1 MITIELE
8 PENLAVVHVKD
19 NIQDEESVQIP
30 ATIGHAI
37 GNLHRPIKLDGR
49 KIYFPIQEDNSPDID
64 AVDLSM
70 LQLSDSFFPT
80 GMYSMSNGLEAIF
93 YGGNKMKAEQLRELI
108 ATLLRY
114 QIGPADC
121 TALGNAYEHTT
132 KSDVQRLLEVDRAIY
147 SMKLVQ
153 EIRDASIRSG
163 TQLVRCIR
171 SFSDDKILYRYEEA
185 IKAGQAFG
193 PYPVALAVVASAFS
207 IPKEKA
213 ALIMLYSFSI
223 SIVGAALRLGMLQ
236 HFEGQKVIDDL
247 KPVILTV
254 VKENI
259 NRPLES
265 IWQFAPSMDI
275 IQISHERM
283 NSKMFIT

>member
-1 MITIELE
+1 MYMST
-8 PENLAVVHVKD
+8 D
-19 NIQDEESVQIP
+19 NHDSILNMDS
-30 ATIGHAI
+30 A
-37 GNLHRPIKLDGR
+37 
-49 KIYFPIQEDNSPDID
+49 
-64 AVDLSM
+64 DLSM

-93 YGGNKMKAEQLRELI
+93 YSGKKMKAEELRDLI
-108 ATLLRY
+108 ETLLQY

-121 TALGNAYEHTT
+121 TALGNAYEQAT
-132 KSDVQRLLEVDRAIY
+132 KFNLPQLLEVDRAIF

-171 SFSDDKILYRYEEA
+171 SFSSNKILSQYDDA
-185 IKAGQAFG
+185 IRSGQAFG
-193 PYPVALAVVASAFS
+193 PYPVALAVVANAFI

-213 ALIMLYSFSI
+213 ALIMLYSFSV

-236 HFEGQKVIDDL
+236 HFDGQKVINEL
-247 KPVILTV
+247 KPTILKVI
-254 VKENI
+254 KENI
-259 NRPLES
+259 NRPLEG
-265 IWQFAPSMDI
+265 IWQFAPSTDI
-275 IQISHERM
+275 TQISHERM

>member
-1 MITIELE
+1 MYMST
-8 PENLAVVHVKD
+8 ND
-19 NIQDEESVQIP
+19 D
-30 ATIGHAI
+30 
-37 GNLHRPIKLDGR
+37 
-49 KIYFPIQEDNSPDID
+49 DIMN

-70 LQLSDSFFPT
+70 MQLSDSFFPT

-93 YGGNKMKAEQLRELI
+93 YSGKKMKAEELRELVK
-108 ATLLRY
+108 TLLEY

-121 TALGNAYEHTT
+121 TVLGNACEYAA
-132 KSDVQRLLEVDRAIY
+132 KSNLPKLLEVDKAIF

-171 SFSDDKILYRYEEA
+171 SFSDNKILGQYEDA
-185 IKAGQAFG
+185 IRGGQAFG
-193 PYPVALAVVASAFS
+193 PYPVALAVAANAFL
-207 IPKEKA
+207 IPKRKA
-213 ALIMLYSFSI
+213 GLMMLYSFSV

-236 HFEGQKVIDDL
+236 HFDGQKVIDEL
-247 KPVILTV
+247 KPTIVKV
-254 VKENI
+254 VKANI
-259 NRPLES
+259 NRPIEG
-265 IWQFAPSMDI
+265 IWQFAPSIDI

>member
-1 MITIELE
+1 MYMST
-8 PENLAVVHVKD
+8 D
-19 NIQDEESVQIP
+19 DDDD
-30 ATIGHAI
+30 ATM
-37 GNLHRPIKLDGR
+37 
-49 KIYFPIQEDNSPDID
+49 D
-64 AVDLSM
+64 AADLSM
-70 LQLSDSFFPT
+70 MQLSDSFFPT

-93 YGGNKMKAEQLRELI
+93 YSGKKIKAEELRELVK
-108 ATLLRY
+108 TYLEY

-121 TALGNAYEHTT
+121 TALGNAYEHAAR
-132 KSDVQRLLEVDRAIY
+132 SDLLKLLEVDRVIF

-171 SFSDDKILYRYEEA
+171 SFSDNKILGQYDDA
-185 IKAGQAFG
+185 IRGGQAFG
-193 PYPVALAVVASAFS
+193 PYPVALAVAANAFL

-213 ALIMLYSFSI
+213 ALVMLYSFSV

-236 HFEGQKVIDDL
+236 HFDGQKVIDEL
-247 KPVILTV
+247 KPTI
-254 VKENI
+254 VKVTKANI
-259 NRPLES
+259 NRPIEGM
-265 IWQFAPSMDI
+265 WQFAPSIDI

>member
-1 MITIELE
+1 MSTNGDDGI
-8 PENLAVVHVKD
+8 
-19 NIQDEESVQIP
+19 
-30 ATIGHAI
+30 
-37 GNLHRPIKLDGR
+37 IKM
-49 KIYFPIQEDNSPDID
+49 D
-64 AVDLSM
+64 AADWSM

-93 YGGNKMKAEQLRELI
+93 YSGKKKMKVEELRDLVTTFVE
-108 ATLLRY
+108 Y

-121 TALGNAYEHTT
+121 TALGNAYEQAA
-132 KSDVQRLLEVDRAIY
+132 KSNLPKLLEVDRTIF

-171 SFSDDKILYRYEEA
+171 SFSDSEILTQYEDA
-185 IKAGQAFG
+185 IRGGRAYGS
-193 PYPVALAVVASAFS
+193 YPVALALGANALS
-207 IPKEKA
+207 IPKRKA
-213 ALIMLYSFSI
+213 ALMMLYSFSV

-236 HFEGQKVIDDL
+236 HFDGQKVIDEL
-247 KPVILTV
+247 KPTILKV

-259 NRPLES
+259 NRPLKG
-265 IWQFAPSMDI
+265 IWQFAPQIDI

>member
-1 MITIELE
+1 MFMSTD
-8 PENLAVVHVKD
+8 D
-19 NIQDEESVQIP
+19 N
-30 ATIGHAI
+30 
-37 GNLHRPIKLDGR
+37 N
-49 KIYFPIQEDNSPDID
+49 NSSMD
-64 AVDLSM
+64 AGELSM

-93 YGGNKMKAEQLRELI
+93 YSGKKMKADELRELI
-108 ATLLRY
+108 ATLIQY

-121 TALGNAYEHTT
+121 TALGNAYEQAA
-132 KSDVQRLLEVDRAIY
+132 KFNLPELLEVDRAIF

-171 SFSDDKILYRYEEA
+171 SFSDNRILCQYEDA
-185 IKAGQAFG
+185 IRSGRAFG
-193 PYPVALAVVASAFS
+193 PYPVALAVAANTFL
-207 IPKEKA
+207 IPKRKA
-213 ALIMLYSFSI
+213 ALIMLYSFSV

-236 HFEGQKVIDDL
+236 HFDGQKLIDQL
-247 KPVILTV
+247 KPPILKVI
-254 VKENI
+254 KENI
-259 NRPLES
+259 DRPLEGM
-265 IWQFAPSMDI
+265 WQFAPSIDI

>member
-1 MITIELE
+1 MYMST
-8 PENLAVVHVKD
+8 D
-19 NIQDEESVQIP
+19 DD
-30 ATIGHAI
+30 ATI
-37 GNLHRPIKLDGR
+37 
-49 KIYFPIQEDNSPDID
+49 D
-64 AVDLSM
+64 AADLSM
-70 LQLSDSFFPT
+70 MQLSDSFFPT

-93 YGGNKMKAEQLRELI
+93 YSGKKIKAEELRELVK
-108 ATLLRY
+108 TYLEY

-121 TALGNAYEHTT
+121 TALGNAYEHAAR
-132 KSDVQRLLEVDRAIY
+132 SDLLKLLEVDRVIF

-171 SFSDDKILYRYEEA
+171 SFSDNKILGQYDNA
-185 IKAGQAFG
+185 IRGGQAFG
-193 PYPVALAVVASAFS
+193 PYPVALAVAANAFL

-213 ALIMLYSFSI
+213 ALVMLYSFSV

-236 HFEGQKVIDDL
+236 HFDGQKVIDEL
-247 KPVILTV
+247 KPTI
-254 VKENI
+254 VKVTKANI
-259 NRPLES
+259 NRPIEG
-265 IWQFAPSMDI
+265 IWQFAPSIDI

>member
-1 MITIELE
+1 MYMST
-8 PENLAVVHVKD
+8 D
-19 NIQDEESVQIP
+19 DDD
-30 ATIGHAI
+30 AI
-37 GNLHRPIKLDGR
+37 MK
-49 KIYFPIQEDNSPDID
+49 
-64 AVDLSM
+64 AADLSM
-70 LQLSDSFFPT
+70 MQLSDSFFPT

-93 YGGNKMKAEQLRELI
+93 YSGKKIKAEELRELVK
-108 ATLLRY
+108 TYLEY

-121 TALGNAYEHTT
+121 TALGNAYEYAARSNLA
-132 KSDVQRLLEVDRAIY
+132 KLLEVDRAIF

-171 SFSDDKILYRYEEA
+171 SFSDNKILGQYEDA
-185 IKAGQAFG
+185 IRGGQAFG
-193 PYPVALAVVASAFS
+193 PYPVALAVSANAFL

-213 ALIMLYSFSI
+213 ALVMLYSFSV

-236 HFEGQKVIDDL
+236 HFDGQKVIDEL
-247 KPVILTV
+247 KPTIVKVINA
-254 VKENI
+254 NI
-259 NRPLES
+259 NRPIEG
-265 IWQFAPSMDI
+265 IWQFAPSIDI

>member
-1 MITIELE
+1 MYMST
-8 PENLAVVHVKD
+8 KD
-19 NIQDEESVQIP
+19 GI
-30 ATIGHAI
+30 
-37 GNLHRPIKLDGR
+37 LD
-49 KIYFPIQEDNSPDID
+49 INT
-64 AVDLSM
+64 ADLSM

-93 YGGNKMKAEQLRELI
+93 YGGKKMKAEELREFV
-108 ATLLRY
+108 ATLLQF

-121 TALGNAYEHTT
+121 RALGNAYESAA
-132 KSDVQRLLEVDRAIY
+132 KSNVDQLVEVDRTIF

-153 EIRDASIRSG
+153 EIRDASTRSG

-171 SFSDDKILYRYEEA
+171 SFSDNKILCKYEEA
-185 IKAGQAFG
+185 IKSGQASG
-193 PYPVALAVVASAFS
+193 LYPIALAVAANAFS
-207 IPKEKA
+207 ISKEKT
-213 ALIMLYSFSI
+213 ALIMMYSFSV

-236 HFEGQKVIDDL
+236 HFDGQKVIDDL
-247 KPVILTV
+247 KPTIMMVI
-254 VKENI
+254 KENI

-265 IWQFAPSMDI
+265 IWQFAPSIDI